1 MAKEKDTTKIKTK
14 SKSGIIKIIGW
25 LCVIGILVGG
35 TFCYYAYQ
43 KFYTPNVIIDHQN
56 GQSYLF
62 VHTGSSFEQVLGS
75 LESANLLKNSKS
87 FEFMAAK
94 MNYPD
99 HIKPGKYRLKNGM
112 SNRELI
118 NMLRAGRQIPVK
130 VVFNNVRFK
139 KDVVSDISKQIEADS
154 VSLMRLL
161 NNRSFLSQY
170 GLNPQ
175 TVMGVFIPNTYE
187 FYWNTSADEFMVR
200 MFKEYKHFW
209 NESRISK
216 CESIGLNQTQVSTL
230 ASIIE
235 EETQKNDEKR
245 TMAGVYINRL
255 HKGMLLQADP
265 TVRFAY
271 GDFSIKR
278 ILNKY
283 KEIDS
288 PYNTYKYLNL
298 PPGPICIP
306 SISSLDAV
314 LSYQRSEYLYFCA
327 KEDFSGHHN
336 FARTLEQHNQNA
348 QRYQK
353 ALTRAGIMK

>member
-1 MAKEKDTTKIKTK
+1 MTNSKNKTKVK
-14 SKSGIIKIIGW
+14 SKSKIGR
-25 LCVIGILVGG
+25 ILKWFVVAVLLFGSALA
-35 TFCYYAYQ
+35 YYAYL
-43 KFYTPNVIIDHQN
+43 KYYTPNVIIEQQKE
-56 GQSYLF
+56 QSFLY
-62 VHTGSSFEQVLGS
+62 VRTGSSFEQILGS
-75 LESANLLKNSKS
+75 LEHSHFLKDTKS
-87 FEFMAAK
+87 FEWMAVK
-94 MNYPD
+94 MNYPQ
-99 HIKPGKYRLKNGM
+99 HIKAGKYRLKDGM

-118 NMLRAGRQIPVK
+118 HLLRAGRQIPVK

-139 KDVVSDISKQIEADS
+139 KDVVSDIAKQIEADS
-154 VSLMRLL
+154 ASLMHLL
-161 NNRSFLSQY
+161 NSRSFLSQY

-175 TVMGVFIPNTYE
+175 TVMSVFIPNTYE
-187 FYWNTSADEFMVR
+187 FYWNTSADEFMIR

-209 NESRISK
+209 NENRISK
-216 CESIGLNQTQVSTL
+216 CESIGLSQTQVSTL

-288 PYNTYKYLNL
+288 PYNTYKYVNL

-306 SISSLDAV
+306 SIASIDAV
-314 LSYQRSEYLYFCA
+314 LSYQRSDYIYFCA
-327 KEDFSGHHN
+327 KEDFSGYHN

-353 ALTRAGIMK
+353 ALTRNGIMK